1 MSLKALPLLVF
12 NMAGEMCYIL
22 DQRLRAQKVKREK
35 ARRVMNEIVS
45 TIFGALFLEKLFEPQ
60 ELPNR
65 DTVRL
70 LFEKLAHSS
79 IMRLSSSSQ
88 DKLYDLMAMMFKY
101 QLQNAISPRHLL
113 VITLNHLDGIRHIVH
128 GSHNTVNQVDHA
140 YSILRS
146 TYFDMNMSQLYY
158 IRQTLLNFFNETR
171 VRVCLLLQEKLQCE
185 DGHFTVPLKVELPS
199 DMSKPGAIR
208 FYASGGK
215 LASQRQFKAV
225 GVYIEKTAE
234 DILDFP
240 AQTIDRGTD
249 LGKNIYDE
257 KQAGVRAGTNLFSFK
272 RMSRRECMAKEE
284 LTLLNHLIAT
294 ENETDSREGV
304 HLSIFEEEEKDSS
317 ALSRNDEKQVEDK
330 HEVTELNVNPHVRI
344 DVSKPSAETLR
355 LLHSLDISKGEEEE
369 NAPKSH
375 SEMILE
381 MLDKSL

>member
-60 ELPNR
+60 ELPSR
-65 DTVRL
+65 DTMRL
-70 LFEKLAHSS
+70 LFEKLSHSS

-101 QLQNAISPRHLL
+101 QLQNTISPRHLL
-113 VITLNHLDGIRHIVH
+113 VITLNHLDGIRLIIYGTHNIV
-128 GSHNTVNQVDHA
+128 TQMDHA
-140 YSILRS
+140 YKMLRA

-158 IRQTLLNFFNETR
+158 IRQTLLNFFHETR

-185 DGHFTVPLKVELPS
+185 DGRFTVPLKVELPS
-199 DMSKPGAIR
+199 HMSKPGTIR
-208 FYASGGK
+208 FYAPGGK
-215 LASQRQFKAV
+215 MTSQKAFNAG
-225 GVYIEKTAE
+225 GVYIQKTSE

-240 AQTIDRGTD
+240 AETIDRGTD

-257 KQAGVRAGTNLFSFK
+257 RQSGVRVGTNLFSFR

-284 LTLLNHLIAT
+284 LTLLNHLIAADC
-294 ENETDSREGV
+294 EAGLGDRVN
-304 HLSIFEEEEKDSS
+304 LSIFGEEEGEEPV
-317 ALSRNDEKQVEDK
+317 LPEHDEGQLEGAFDN
-330 HEVTELNVNPHVRI
+330 VTELSVNPHVRI
-344 DVSKPSAETLR
+344 DVSKRSDETLR
-355 LLHSLDISKGEEEE
+355 LLHTLDISKEEVSS
-369 NAPKSH
+369 AKTP
-375 SEMILE
+375 SELILD